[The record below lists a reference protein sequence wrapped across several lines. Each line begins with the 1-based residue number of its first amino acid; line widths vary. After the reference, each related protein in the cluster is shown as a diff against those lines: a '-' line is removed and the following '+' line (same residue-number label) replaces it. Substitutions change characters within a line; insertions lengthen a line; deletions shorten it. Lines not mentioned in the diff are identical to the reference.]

1 MSLISV
7 IMPYRQKKEYV
18 HKAIKSVIGQTYKK
32 FELIIIFD
40 DEKKDDLSFIKSI
53 TKNKKKIKIIIN
65 KKNIGTGASRN
76 KGIKKAKGKYIAFI
90 DSDDFW
96 KPNKLEKQIEFIKS
110 NKYKFIFSS
119 YLIKDEN
126 KLKIHYAKEKL
137 NYNDLLKSCDI
148 GLSTVMLEKSII
160 PKNVF
165 PKLNTKEDYV
175 AWLKICKKR
184 ITAHGQKDIFV
195 IWNNTKNSLSKPLM
209 RKLID
214 AFKVYYSYEK
224 LSLITSLIYVFRLSL
239 NYLIK
244 NIKYEYN
251 N

>member
-7 IMPYRQKKEYV
+7 IMPYRQKREYV
-18 HKAIKSVIGQTYKK
+18 HRAITSVLEQTYKN

-40 DEKKDDLSFIKSI
+40 DEKKDDLNFIKLVI
-53 TKNKKKIKIIIN
+53 KNNKKIKIIIN
-65 KKNIGTGASRN
+65 KKNIGAGAARN
-76 KGIKKAKGKYIAFI
+76 KGIKIARGKYIAFI

-96 KPNKLEKQIEFIKS
+96 KPNKLKKQIEFIEK

-119 YLIKDEN
+119 YIIKDEN
-126 KLKIHYAKEKL
+126 KLKIRSAKKKL

-148 GLSTVMLEKSII
+148 GLSTVMLEKSIV
-160 PKNVF
+160 PKNLF

-175 AWLKICKKR
+175 AWLKICKKE
-184 ITAHGQKDIFV
+184 IAAYGQENIFV

-209 RKLID
+209 RKLVD

-224 LSLITSLIYVFRLSL
+224 LSLIISLIFVLRLSL
-239 NYLIK
+239 NYLVK
-244 NIKYEYN
+244 NVK
-251 N
+251 

>member
-7 IMPYRQKKEYV
+7 IMPYRQKREYV
-18 HKAIKSVIGQTYKK
+18 HRAIRSVLEQTYKN

-40 DEKKDDLSFIKSI
+40 DEKKDDLNFIKLI
-53 TKNKKKIKIIIN
+53 TKNNKKIKIIIN
-65 KKNIGTGASRN
+65 KKNIGAGAARN
-76 KGIKKAKGKYIAFI
+76 KGIKIARGKYIAFI

-96 KPNKLEKQIEFIKS
+96 KPNKLKKQIEFIEK

-126 KLKIHYAKEKL
+126 KLKIRSAKKKL

-160 PKNVF
+160 PKNLF

-175 AWLKICKKR
+175 AWLKICKKE
-184 ITAHGQKDIFV
+184 ISAYGQENIFV
-195 IWNNTKNSLSKPLM
+195 IWNNTKNSLSKPLI

-224 LSLITSLIYVFRLSL
+224 LSSIISLIFVLRLSL
-239 NYLIK
+239 NYLVK
-244 NIKYEYN
+244 KVK
-251 N
+251 

>member
-18 HKAIKSVIGQTYKK
+18 HKAIKSVMGQTYKK

-40 DEKKDDLSFIKSI
+40 DEKKDDLNFIRSI

-65 KKNIGTGASRN
+65 KKNIGAGAARN
-76 KGIKKAKGKYIAFI
+76 KGIRKAKGKYIAFI

-96 KPNKLEKQIEFIKS
+96 KPNKLEKQIKFIES

-119 YLIKDEN
+119 YLIKDGN
-126 KLKIHYAKEKL
+126 KLKIRYAKKKL

-148 GLSTVMLEKSII
+148 GLSTVMLEKSIVS
-160 PKNVF
+160 KNVF

-224 LSLITSLIYVFRLSL
+224 LSLITSLIYVLRLSL

-244 NIKYEYN
+244 NFKYEYKN
-251 N
+251 